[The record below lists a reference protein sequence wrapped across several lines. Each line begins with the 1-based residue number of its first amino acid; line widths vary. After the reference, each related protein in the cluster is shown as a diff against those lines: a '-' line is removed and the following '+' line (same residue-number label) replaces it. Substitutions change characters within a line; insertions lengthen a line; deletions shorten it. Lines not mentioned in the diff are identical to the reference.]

1 MLRGRLGSSRVG
13 HGPTESAFGT
23 RRSNRGA
30 RELRIRDLLSHPSLV
45 FIAIVAVS
53 IGWRVVRMLWA
64 PRRGQLSG
72 QDLAVLVRAAAL
84 EKRDPAAAEA
94 MVRAQFEPRVQEE
107 EAARAV
113 LWAKVDIDR
122 EAALELRR
130 RVLND
135 LRVHEADCTQLS
147 RPAPQDS
154 GELVKAQTAR
164 AKART
169 ELERLETILSR
180 PRGD

>member
-1 MLRGRLGSSRVG
+1 LTG
-13 HGPTESAFGT
+13 
-23 RRSNRGA
+23 
-30 RELRIRDLLSHPSLV
+30 LLSHPSLV
-45 FIAIVAVS
+45 FIAIVVVS
-53 IGWRVVRMLWA
+53 IGWRIIRRLWA
-64 PRRGQLSG
+64 PQRGHLRG
-72 QDLAVLVRAAAL
+72 QDLAVLLRAAAL

-94 MVRAQFEPRVQEE
+94 MVRAQFEPRLQEE

-113 LWAKVDIDR
+113 LWTKVDIDR

-135 LRVHEADCTQLS
+135 LRVHETQSTQLS
-147 RPAPQDS
+147 RQAPQNA
-154 GELVKAQTAR
+154 GELVNAQAAL

-169 ELERLETILSR
+169 ELERLETILAR